1 MLESHHRVLPVA
13 DVVPEADVQ
22 DFVSEVEAVEVEPEC
37 VDYSVAFLDD
47 DQHGWCVAFA
57 CFSVP
62 PGVSIPRLDGFV
74 VGFDV
79 EGAYAGLSFAG
90 GHRTSTH

>member
-1 MLESHHRVLPVA
+1 MLPVA

-22 DFVSEVEAVEVEPEC
+22 DFVPEVEAVEVEPEC

-62 PGVSIPRLDGFV
+62 PGVSVPRLDGFV